1 MLAPFTK
8 QCHGIRAPGPSFRPL
23 VVHPHE
29 DPSWWNALRAM
40 QCVEIFSALTPIPS
54 RRYSCLIMERHKATA
69 QTIEIILT
77 AAERV
82 VLRDGVMRLTVEAV
96 AREAKL
102 SKGGILYHFA
112 TKESLIQ
119 AMLDRLIQYYEQE
132 IAQQQENDTVPGHW
146 TRAYVRTTLAPLSS
160 YPEEADFPKSKEVG
174 AGLIVAAA
182 TNPKLLEPL
191 RKRFRT
197 WQRAIERDGISPT
210 RATVIRLAVD
220 GLWLADVLGIWSL
233 SGKLRRQ
240 VLNELIRLT
249 RDTGQT
255 EGSPEGSPRAGSRAG
270 ALTRRRRRDGH
281 A

>member
-1 MLAPFTK
+1 MTRQK
-8 QCHGIRAPGPSFRPL
+8 
-23 VVHPHE
+23 
-29 DPSWWNALRAM
+29 
-40 QCVEIFSALTPIPS
+40 TPTS
-54 RRYSCLIMERHKATA
+54 
-69 QTIEIILT
+69 TIDLILT

-82 VLRDGVMRLTVEAV
+82 ALRDGVLRLTVEAV

-102 SKGGILYHFA
+102 SKGGVLYHFA

-119 AMLDRLIQYYEQE
+119 AMLDRLIQYCEQE
-132 IAQQQENDTVPGHW
+132 MTQHQQNDAAPGCW
-146 TRAYVRTTLAPLSS
+146 TRAYVRKTLAPLTP
-160 YPEEADFPKSKEVG
+160 YPGEAAFPKSKEVG

-210 RATVIRLAVD
+210 RATVVRLAVD

-233 SGKLRRQ
+233 SDKLRRQ

-249 RDTGQT
+249 CETKPKKNAPR
-255 EGSPEGSPRAGSRAG
+255 ESKRAGPV
-270 ALTRRRRRDGH
+270 TRRRRRDSH

>member
-1 MLAPFTK
+1 MARQK
-8 QCHGIRAPGPSFRPL
+8 
-23 VVHPHE
+23 
-29 DPSWWNALRAM
+29 
-40 QCVEIFSALTPIPS
+40 TPTP
-54 RRYSCLIMERHKATA
+54 
-69 QTIEIILT
+69 TIDLILT

-82 VLRDGVMRLTVEAV
+82 ALRDGVLRLTVEAV

-102 SKGGILYHFA
+102 SKGGVLYHFA

-119 AMLDRLIQYYEQE
+119 AMLDRLIQYCEQE
-132 IAQQQENDTVPGHW
+132 MTQHQQNDAAPGRW
-146 TRAYVRTTLAPLSS
+146 TRAYVRKTLAPLTP
-160 YPEEADFPKSKEVG
+160 YPGEAAFPKSKEVG

-210 RATVIRLAVD
+210 RATVVRLAVD

-249 RDTGQT
+249 CETK
-255 EGSPEGSPRAGSRAG
+255 PEKGAPRESKRAGTV
-270 ALTRRRRRDGH
+270 TRRRRRDGH

>member
-1 MLAPFTK
+1 MT
-8 QCHGIRAPGPSFRPL
+8 RPKT
-23 VVHPHE
+23 PT
-29 DPSWWNALRAM
+29 
-40 QCVEIFSALTPIPS
+40 LTID
-54 RRYSCLIMERHKATA
+54 L
-69 QTIEIILT
+69 ILT

-82 VLRDGVMRLTVEAV
+82 ALRDGVLRLTVEAV

-102 SKGGILYHFA
+102 SKGGVLYHFA

-119 AMLDRLIQYYEQE
+119 AMLDRLIQYCEQE
-132 IAQQQENDTVPGHW
+132 IAQHQQNDAAPGRW
-146 TRAYVRTTLAPLSS
+146 TRAYVRKTLAPLTT
-160 YPEEADFPKSKEVG
+160 YPGEAAFPKSKEVG

-210 RATVIRLAVD
+210 RATVVRLAVD

-233 SGKLRRQ
+233 SDKLRRQ

-249 RDTGQT
+249 CETNRKRAR
-255 EGSPEGSPRAGSRAG
+255 PENATVP
-270 ALTRRRRRDGH
+270 AL
-281 A
+281 

>member
-1 MLAPFTK
+1 
-8 QCHGIRAPGPSFRPL
+8 
-23 VVHPHE
+23 
-29 DPSWWNALRAM
+29 
-40 QCVEIFSALTPIPS
+40 
-54 RRYSCLIMERHKATA
+54 MERQKTTA
-69 QTIEIILT
+69 PTIDLILT

-82 VLRDGVMRLTVEAV
+82 ALRDGVLRLTVEAV

-102 SKGGILYHFA
+102 SKGGVLYHFA

-119 AMLDRLIQYYEQE
+119 AMLDRLIRYCEQE
-132 IAQQQENDTVPGHW
+132 MEQHQQNDAAPGRW
-146 TRAYVRTTLAPLSS
+146 TRAYVRKTLAPLTP
-160 YPEEADFPKSKEVG
+160 YPGEAAFPKSKEVG

-210 RATVIRLAVD
+210 RATVVRLAVD

-233 SGKLRRQ
+233 SDKLRRQ

-249 RDTGQT
+249 DETK
-255 EGSPEGSPRAGSRAG
+255 PEKGVSRESERAGTA
-270 ALTRRRRRDGH
+270 TRRRRRDSH

>member
-1 MLAPFTK
+1 MQRQKTTAP
-8 QCHGIRAPGPSFRPL
+8 
-23 VVHPHE
+23 
-29 DPSWWNALRAM
+29 
-40 QCVEIFSALTPIPS
+40 
-54 RRYSCLIMERHKATA
+54 
-69 QTIEIILT
+69 TIDLILT

-82 VLRDGVMRLTVEAV
+82 ALRDGVLRLTVEAV

-102 SKGGILYHFA
+102 SKGGVLYHFA

-119 AMLDRLIQYYEQE
+119 AMLDRLIQYCEQE
-132 IAQQQENDTVPGHW
+132 MAQHQQNDAAPGRW
-146 TRAYVRTTLAPLSS
+146 TRAYVRKTLAPLTP
-160 YPEEADFPKSKEVG
+160 YPGEAAFPKSKEVG

-210 RATVIRLAVD
+210 RATVVRLAVD

-233 SGKLRRQ
+233 SDKLRRQ
-240 VLNELIRLT
+240 VLNELMRLT
-249 RDTGQT
+249 CETGQ
-255 EGSPEGSPRAGSRAG
+255 GKGAPRASNHTGTV
-270 ALTRRRRRDGH
+270 TRRRRRARH

>member
-1 MLAPFTK
+1 MERQK
-8 QCHGIRAPGPSFRPL
+8 
-23 VVHPHE
+23 
-29 DPSWWNALRAM
+29 
-40 QCVEIFSALTPIPS
+40 TPIP
-54 RRYSCLIMERHKATA
+54 
-69 QTIEIILT
+69 TIDLILT

-82 VLRDGVMRLTVEAV
+82 ALRDGVLHLTVEAV

-102 SKGGILYHFA
+102 SKGGVLYHFA

-119 AMLDRLIQYYEQE
+119 AMLDRLIQYCEQE
-132 IAQQQENDTVPGHW
+132 IAQHQQNDAAPGRW
-146 TRAYVRTTLAPLSS
+146 TRAYVRKTLAPLTT
-160 YPEEADFPKSKEVG
+160 YPGEAAFPESKEVG

-210 RATVIRLAVD
+210 RATVVRLAVD

-233 SGKLRRQ
+233 SDKLRRQ

-249 RDTGQT
+249 RETHQEKGAPR
-255 EGSPEGSPRAGSRAG
+255 ESNRAGTV
-270 ALTRRRRRDGH
+270 TRRRRRDH
-281 A
+281 HS

>member
-1 MLAPFTK
+1 MER
-8 QCHGIRAPGPSFRPL
+8 Q
-23 VVHPHE
+23 
-29 DPSWWNALRAM
+29 
-40 QCVEIFSALTPIPS
+40 QTPIP
-54 RRYSCLIMERHKATA
+54 
-69 QTIEIILT
+69 TIDLILT

-82 VLRDGVMRLTVEAV
+82 ALRDGVLHLTVEAV

-102 SKGGILYHFA
+102 SKGGVLYHFA

-119 AMLDRLIQYYEQE
+119 AMLDRLIQYCEQE
-132 IAQQQENDTVPGHW
+132 IAQHQQNDAAPGRW
-146 TRAYVRTTLAPLSS
+146 TRAYVRKTLAPLTT
-160 YPEEADFPKSKEVG
+160 YPGEAAFPKSKEVG

-210 RATVIRLAVD
+210 RATVVRLAVD

-233 SGKLRRQ
+233 SDKLRRQ

-249 RDTGQT
+249 RETNHEKGV
-255 EGSPEGSPRAGSRAG
+255 PRESSRAG
-270 ALTRRRRRDGH
+270 TVTRRRRRDRH
-281 A
+281 S

>member
-1 MLAPFTK
+1 MTSLK
-8 QCHGIRAPGPSFRPL
+8 
-23 VVHPHE
+23 
-29 DPSWWNALRAM
+29 
-40 QCVEIFSALTPIPS
+40 TPTP
-54 RRYSCLIMERHKATA
+54 
-69 QTIEIILT
+69 TIDLILT

-82 VLRDGVMRLTVEAV
+82 ALRDGVLRLTVEAV

-102 SKGGILYHFA
+102 SKGGVLYHFA

-119 AMLDRLIQYYEQE
+119 AMLDRLIRYCEQE
-132 IAQQQENDTVPGHW
+132 MEQHQQNDAAPGRW
-146 TRAYVRTTLAPLSS
+146 TRAYVRKTLAPLTP
-160 YPEEADFPKSKEVG
+160 YPGEAAFPKSKEVG

-210 RATVIRLAVD
+210 RATVVRLAVD

-233 SGKLRRQ
+233 SDKLRRQ

-249 RDTGQT
+249 GETK
-255 EGSPEGSPRAGSRAG
+255 PEKGVPRERKRAGTV
-270 ALTRRRRRDGH
+270 TRRRRRDSH

>member
-1 MLAPFTK
+1 MERQP
-8 QCHGIRAPGPSFRPL
+8 
-23 VVHPHE
+23 
-29 DPSWWNALRAM
+29 
-40 QCVEIFSALTPIPS
+40 TPIP
-54 RRYSCLIMERHKATA
+54 
-69 QTIEIILT
+69 TIDLILT

-82 VLRDGVMRLTVEAV
+82 ALRDGVLHLTVEAV

-102 SKGGILYHFA
+102 SKGGVLYHFA

-119 AMLDRLIQYYEQE
+119 AMLDRLIQYCERE
-132 IAQQQENDTVPGHW
+132 IAQHQQNDAAPGRW
-146 TRAYVRTTLAPLSS
+146 TRAYVRKTLAPLTT
-160 YPEEADFPKSKEVG
+160 YPGEAAFPKSKEVG

-210 RATVIRLAVD
+210 RATVVRLAVD

-233 SGKLRRQ
+233 SDKLRRQ

-249 RDTGQT
+249 RETHEEKGAP
-255 EGSPEGSPRAGSRAG
+255 SASNRAGTV
-270 ALTRRRRRDGH
+270 TRRRRDRH
-281 A
+281 S

>member
-1 MLAPFTK
+1 MTRQK
-8 QCHGIRAPGPSFRPL
+8 
-23 VVHPHE
+23 
-29 DPSWWNALRAM
+29 
-40 QCVEIFSALTPIPS
+40 TPTP
-54 RRYSCLIMERHKATA
+54 
-69 QTIEIILT
+69 TIDLILT

-82 VLRDGVMRLTVEAV
+82 ALRDGVLRLTVEAV

-102 SKGGILYHFA
+102 SKGGVLYHFA

-119 AMLDRLIQYYEQE
+119 AMLDRLIQYCEQE
-132 IAQQQENDTVPGHW
+132 MTQHQQNDAAPGCW
-146 TRAYVRTTLAPLSS
+146 TRAYVRKTLAPLTP
-160 YPEEADFPKSKEVG
+160 YPGEAAFPKSKEVG

-210 RATVIRLAVD
+210 RATVVRLAVD

-233 SGKLRRQ
+233 SDKLRRQ

-249 RDTGQT
+249 CETKPKKNAPR
-255 EGSPEGSPRAGSRAG
+255 ESKRAGPV
-270 ALTRRRRRDGH
+270 TRRRRRDSH

>member
-1 MLAPFTK
+1 MTSLK
-8 QCHGIRAPGPSFRPL
+8 
-23 VVHPHE
+23 
-29 DPSWWNALRAM
+29 
-40 QCVEIFSALTPIPS
+40 TPTP
-54 RRYSCLIMERHKATA
+54 
-69 QTIEIILT
+69 TIDLILT

-82 VLRDGVMRLTVEAV
+82 ALRDGVLRLTVEAV

-102 SKGGILYHFA
+102 SKGGVLYHFA

-119 AMLDRLIQYYEQE
+119 AMLDRLIRYCEQE
-132 IAQQQENDTVPGHW
+132 MEQHQQNDAAPGRW
-146 TRAYVRTTLAPLSS
+146 TRAYVRKTLAPLTP
-160 YPEEADFPKSKEVG
+160 YPGEAAFPKSKEVG

-210 RATVIRLAVD
+210 RATVVRLAVD

-233 SGKLRRQ
+233 SDKLRRQ

-249 RDTGQT
+249 CETK
-255 EGSPEGSPRAGSRAG
+255 PEKGVPRERKRAGTV
-270 ALTRRRRRDGH
+270 TRRRRRDSH

>member
-1 MLAPFTK
+1 
-8 QCHGIRAPGPSFRPL
+8 
-23 VVHPHE
+23 
-29 DPSWWNALRAM
+29 
-40 QCVEIFSALTPIPS
+40 
-54 RRYSCLIMERHKATA
+54 MERQKTTA

-102 SKGGILYHFA
+102 SKGGVLYHFA

-119 AMLDRLIQYYEQE
+119 AMLDRLIQYCEQE
-132 IAQQQENDTVPGHW
+132 IAQHQQNDTAPGRW
-146 TRAYVRTTLAPLSS
+146 TRAYVRKTLAPLTA
-160 YPEEADFPKSKEVG
+160 YPGEADFPKSKEVG

-182 TNPKLLEPL
+182 TNPKLLAPL

-233 SGKLRRQ
+233 SSKLRRQ

-249 RDTGQT
+249 RDTGQA
-255 EGSPEGSPRAGSRAG
+255 EGSPREGSRAD
-270 ALTRRRRRDGH
+270 ASTRRRRRDGH
-281 A
+281 S